1 MKTFLIYFYKKNE
14 DEMHYEV
21 KVKTGCEQQA
31 IAIARK
37 ILESKNYFNFFIT
50 ERIWVKW
57 REIKLTR
64 WVKK

>member
-50 ERIWVKW
+50 ERI
-57 REIKLTR
+57 
-64 WVKK
+64 